1 MENFTYSILE
11 IFDVKTK
18 REDIIQR
25 EEFWKKVFQSVKH
38 GFNRNRLDDSARVA
52 RCRRHLPMRNSAM
65 RRRLHQQGD
74 CDSL

>member
-1 MENFTYSILE
+1 MNNILKLVNMEARKVKVRNEETEE
-11 IFDVKTK
+11 I
-18 REDIIQR
+18 
-25 EEFWKKVFQSVKH
+25 EEITELQQLI
-38 GFNRNRLDDSARVA
+38 NRNRLDDSARVA